1 MTPTEVLE
9 GLDFRVGGYCLSLFP
24 SVPARCNDC
33 VVDDDDRADGHLTR
47 LPGLLGKRQ
56 GGIHPSLILAPIDHG
71 GPLSQ
76 NGTGW
81 SEKSGGF

>member
-1 MTPTEVLE
+1 
-9 GLDFRVGGYCLSLFP
+9 
-24 SVPARCNDC
+24 
-33 VVDDDDRADGHLTR
+33 
-47 LPGLLGKRQ
+47 
-56 GGIHPSLILAPIDHG
+56 LILAPIDHG